1 MNIFRELR
9 GGIEMIDFKKE
20 IAEILQMQISE
31 FGIEEIYSMIEIPP
45 NSDMGD
51 FAFPCFKLA
60 KVFRKAPNQ
69 IAKDIVDSIGVKE
82 LFEKITIAGAYI
94 NFIINKEIFA
104 RTVIE
109 EVIKKGDMFG
119 SSEIGGGKTVIVEFS
134 STNIAKPFHIGHIR
148 STAIGSALNNIYKF
162 IGYNTVA
169 INHLGDYGTQFG
181 KQIVAIKAWG
191 DKSIIESNPIPEL
204 LKLYIKFHEEAE
216 KDPKLEDEAR
226 EWFKKLEE
234 NDKEATEL
242 WQWIKDVSLMEFN
255 RVYDML
261 GIKFDSYAGESF
273 YSDKM
278 PGVLEEMREKELL
291 VKSQGA
297 EIVDLEPHGMPTALI
312 TKKDGS
318 TLYIT
323 RDIAA
328 AIYRK
333 NHYDFYKNIYVVG
346 SQQNLHFKQW
356 MKIIELMGYEW
367 GKDCIHIPF
376 GMISLEEG
384 TMSTRKG
391 RVVFL
396 EDVLKKAVEKTKEII
411 SNKNPNLEDKEK
423 VAKEVGIGA
432 IVFQELSNNR
442 IKDYVFSWD
451 RTLNFDGES
460 GPYVQYTHARAS
472 SLIRKAG
479 LDYLDNINFKLLSEK
494 EAMELIRI
502 LNKFPDVVIDSARKY
517 EPSVVTRYV
526 IDLAQAFNKFYH
538 DHPILVD
545 DVELQRARLALVHTV
560 KQTIKNGLKLIGVAA
575 PERM

>member
-1 MNIFRELR
+1 
-9 GGIEMIDFKKE
+9 MIDFKKE

-31 FGIEEIYSMIEIPP
+31 FSIEEIYSMIEIPP

-423 VAKEVGIGA
+423 VVKEVGIGA